1 MTLRRLAALGG
12 IVLAAAF
19 MMSCAKLKA
28 RDQLNKGVAAFRNAK
43 FQAAIT
49 HFKSAVQLDP
59 TLLNARL
66 YLATA
71 YSQLYV
77 PGGEAEDN
85 VKVGKQAIAAY
96 EDVLKYDPSNTNAMA
111 SIAQIYYGMK
121 DFDKAKDLQKQV
133 LKYEPNNPDP
143 YNWIGQLDWAI
154 CYPRRMEMRKDL
166 KIANPKDPT
175 HPSILPPLPE
185 KARKQLAEENGPLVE
200 EGIKALQ
207 KALELRPNDFT
218 ALSYLNLMYREKAD
232 IEPDAKDRE
241 ADLAKAD
248 ELVQKALGV
257 KKAEQ
262 AKAASSTQ

>member
-1 MTLRRLAALGG
+1 MKLHRLAAIGG
-12 IVLAAAF
+12 VVLMAAL
-19 MMSCAKLKA
+19 MMSCNKLKA
-28 RDQLNKGVAAFRNAK
+28 RDQLNKGVTAFRNAQ
-43 FQAAIT
+43 FQTAIT
-49 HFKSAVQLDP
+49 HFKNAVELDP

-77 PGGEAEDN
+77 PGGESEDN
-85 VKVGKQAIAAY
+85 LKVGKQAIAAY
-96 EDVLKYDPSNTNAMA
+96 EDVLQRDPTNTNAMA

-121 DFDKAKDLQKQV
+121 DFEKAKGLQQRI
-133 LKYEPNNPDP
+133 LKVEPNNPDP

-154 CYPRRMEMRKDL
+154 CYPRRMEVRKDL

-175 HPSILPPLPE
+175 HPSILPPLPA
-185 KARKQLAEENGPLVE
+185 KARQELQDQNGPLVE

-232 IEPDAKDRE
+232 LEENPTDRD

-262 AKAASSTQ
+262 AQASTTAQ